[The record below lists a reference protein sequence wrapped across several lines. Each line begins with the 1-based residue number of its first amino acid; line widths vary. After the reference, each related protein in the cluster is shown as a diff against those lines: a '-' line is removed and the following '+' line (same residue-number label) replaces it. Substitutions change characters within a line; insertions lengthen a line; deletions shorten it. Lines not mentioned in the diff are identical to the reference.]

1 MIQEEVMLKDGRGR
15 SWVAKRQEA
24 GEKTNSQHFYRDR
37 LKGKDT
43 EASPSEFSHPISML
57 HKSTFSSQVTGS
69 KNMTV
74 FGNHLYNAQEVFSF
88 WMHITDDL
96 YIYSAFWDARQN
108 LPMGP
113 MVRILGILR
122 YQKELLPDIAKYKW
136 SGEIKPDALNYSCF
150 LWYAGQDTEKG
161 QLNAFIYEEGLKV
174 FVGTYFFCSP
184 QRLSSNSSRL
194 GENRVPYAVSL
205 VRHGASNA
213 SHKLIYLTPN
223 RKTEQGGLNH
233 TAVCVR
239 PLFGPYTDLAAITIF
254 ISYYS
259 TVLNIS
265 HFYFY
270 EFAISEK
277 VKEFLMIL
285 MGDGEVNIYLLPWN
299 IPFNE
304 WETLW
309 DLGSLTSINDCVYR
323 TSYQHNYVAIVDLDE
338 FIVPRAPISNLGQ
351 LYTSVIK
358 HKHGKEGDS
367 VLILNAFFC
376 SEFQTKNQTNENNDF
391 KVFTDIFRETRLWPP
406 KSRSKVIVVPEAVVA
421 VGHHMVHHFLK
432 PTSKNQASPKLFAVL
447 HHYRN
452 CDGLRM
458 GIHATGSKVLN
469 QKPIRDSAILK
480 YKNHVF
486 ASRTMRHYHLFI
498 KNTNEENEVLLQK

>member
-1 MIQEEVMLKDGRGR
+1 MLKDGRGR
-15 SWVAKRQEA
+15 LVANRQQV
-24 GEKTNSQHFYRDR
+24 GEKT
-37 LKGKDT
+37 
-43 EASPSEFSHPISML
+43 ASPHFPADWPKEGGIEAPSKFPHATSMQPR
-57 HKSTFSSQVTGS
+57 STFFSQVTGS

-74 FGNHLYNAQEVFSF
+74 FSNGQEVFPL
-88 WMHITDDL
+88 WMHITNDL

-122 YQKELLPDIAKYKW
+122 YQKELLLDTAKYKW
-136 SGEIKPDALNYSCF
+136 SGEIRNDALNYSCF

-184 QRLSSNSSRL
+184 QRSPSNSSRL
-194 GENRVPYAVSL
+194 RFSENKVPYAVSL
-205 VRHGASNA
+205 VPHGASNA

-223 RKTEQGGLNH
+223 RKTELDGLNH
-233 TAVCVR
+233 TGVCVR

-270 EFAISEK
+270 DFAISKK
-277 VKEFLMIL
+277 VKELLMIL
-285 MGDGEVNIYLLPWN
+285 MADGEVSIHLLPWN
-299 IPFNE
+299 IPFTE

-309 DLGSLTSINDCVYR
+309 DLGSLTSINDCIYR
-323 TSYQHNYVAIVDLDE
+323 SSGLHNYVAVVDLDE
-338 FIVPRAPISNLGQ
+338 FIVPRAPITNLGQ

-367 VLILNAFFC
+367 ILILNAFFC
-376 SEFQTKNQTNENNDF
+376 TEFQKKNQTSRNDF
-391 KVFTDIFRETRLWPP
+391 SVFTDTFRESRLWPP
-406 KSRSKVIVVPEAVVA
+406 KSRSKIVVIPEAVVA

-469 QKPIRDSAILK
+469 QKPIRDLAILK
-480 YKNHVF
+480 YKNHIL
-486 ASRTMRHYHLFI
+486 ASRIMRQYLLFI
-498 KNTNEENEVLLQK
+498 KETHADNGR